1 MFLAMKILSS
11 FLLAVGIFW
20 NVDAL
25 DLSLHRFF
33 WPGHQ
38 HHKPQEEIRVI
49 EIVRWHQPICVK
61 PGKGV
66 SSCLD
71 GLSKPGQHAH
81 GKGLNEEKEEFSIS
95 SVPSNEEEVL
105 SEFVASEMLASF
117 PLQSS
122 LGTDISTDERMS
134 ESGKRT
140 EALTTERERE
150 MRRDAR
156 HLVPHLDKTAK
167 PKQIYVTK
175 VLNAPFT
182 ATLVAQN
189 CLPDIG
195 IPLCENNAAVEAS
208 KSMAD
213 SKYSPSLSISVIGKD
228 GERQTNVMKFTGN
241 SFSVKSVAGSAEQ
254 ADVKNPDSDQASTSL
269 IPDYPTTHVPA
280 SRRIA
285 PSNLDDKS
293 SSSSLERE
301 PGIRSNVSPS
311 NFEKRAD
318 NQFAPT
324 ELILESSEGA
334 VEESS
339 VTAKM
344 PEISQIRNVPIERN
358 GSVETSMS
366 AN

>member
-1 MFLAMKILSS
+1 MKILSS
-11 FLLAVGIFW
+11 LLAVGIFW
-20 NVDAL
+20 NVDAV
-25 DLSLHRFF
+25 DLHRFF
-33 WPGHQ
+33 WPGYQ

-71 GLSKPGQHAH
+71 GLSKPGQHA
-81 GKGLNEEKEEFSIS
+81 KGLNEEKEEFSILSESRS

-105 SEFVASEMLASF
+105 SEFVASEMFASF

-122 LGTDISTDERMS
+122 LGTDLSTDERMS

-140 EALTTERERE
+140 EALTTERER
-150 MRRDAR
+150 RDAR
-156 HLVPHLDKTAK
+156 HLVSHLDKTAK

-195 IPLCENNAAVEAS
+195 IPLCENNEKDAAVEDS

-213 SKYSPSLSISVIGKD
+213 SKYSSSLSISVIGKD
-228 GERQTNVMKFTGN
+228 GERPTNVKFTGN

-269 IPDYPTTHVPA
+269 IPDYPDTTTHVPA

-285 PSNLDDKS
+285 PSNLHDKS

-301 PGIRSNVSPS
+301 PGIRSNVSSS

-324 ELILESSEGA
+324 ELVLESSEGV

-339 VTAKM
+339 ATTKM

-358 GSVETSMS
+358 GSIETSMT